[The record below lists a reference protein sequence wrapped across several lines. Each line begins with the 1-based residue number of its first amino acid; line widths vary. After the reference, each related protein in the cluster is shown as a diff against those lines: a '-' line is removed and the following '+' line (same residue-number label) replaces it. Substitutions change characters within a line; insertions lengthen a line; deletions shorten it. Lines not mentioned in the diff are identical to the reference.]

1 MKLKFVLPHNSPKMA
16 KAKEFAG
23 HLANTSIDEE
33 LGRHQIL
40 CGLSFVGAIAPWHR
54 PSRKCRS
61 VKKTALLLLVIEPL
75 GAHSSAHINCPIHS
89 QTTSHH
95 RTFPRRSSVARRISQ
110 LEPLTQQF
118 TSALLPFRSQ
128 IAAQSQIE
136 LNVHIDPSSTSKNE
150 YHPSPP
156 R

>member
-1 MKLKFVLPHNSPKMA
+1 MKLKFLLPHNSPKMA
-16 KAKEFAG
+16 NAKEFAG
-23 HLANTSIDEE
+23 HVANTSIEE

-40 CGLSFVGAIAPWHR
+40 CGLSFVGAIAIAPWHR

-61 VKKTALLLLVIEPL
+61 VKKTALLLLIIEPL
-75 GAHSSAHINCPIHS
+75 GAHSSAHINCPVHS

-118 TSALLPFRSQ
+118 TSALFPYLGGTAHKSC
-128 IAAQSQIE
+128 SVTKIE
-136 LNVHIDPSSTSKNE
+136 LNVHIDPSS
-150 YHPSPP
+150 PSNHE
-156 R
+156 